1 MDVKTAITLD
11 DLEQLLKDA
20 ARYRWLRNEAK
31 GVDWSQNISGMGRCW
46 TMHCRTKPQRMDEEI
61 DRAIKDSKS

>member
-31 GVDWSQNISGMGRCW
+31 GVDWSQNIAGLSHSAWMKKL
-46 TMHCRTKPQRMDEEI
+46 TEP
-61 DRAIKDSKS
+61 